1 MPSIEKL
8 SKLFKALAS
17 SNLQAAEEVARQI
30 AAEEDRKGHRTAA
43 QLLRGS
49 LVPNG
54 TSNLNGQASQGRIES
69 PSFLMG
75 ALSRSFPQVRLSDVA
90 LREATRTRL
99 GEVVQEFQA
108 QERLRSLGI
117 RRRSKL
123 ILHGPPGC
131 GKSLSAS
138 ALANELGL
146 PLYVV
151 RFDSVIGA
159 YLGQTAT
166 HLRQIFHFA
175 EVTECVL
182 LFDEID
188 ALGKTRGSTTDVGE
202 LDRIV
207 IALMQEL
214 ELSDLKGF
222 IVATSNIPDSLDA
235 ALWRRFDWLLRS
247 IAQSARDSHFRQSQ
261 GQVVQTDTAKRSLQ
275 SHSPPKELRGSR
287 KCRRGRGAATCSERT
302 LAHHANGR

>member
-1 MPSIEKL
+1 MPSTEKL

-17 SNLQAAEEVARQI
+17 NNLQAAGDLALQI
-30 AAEEDRKGHRTAA
+30 AADEDRKGHRTAA

-49 LVPNG
+49 LVTNG
-54 TSNLNGQASQGRIES
+54 TSDLSGQATQGRIES
-69 PSFLMG
+69 ASFLMG
-75 ALSRSFPQVRLSDVA
+75 ALSRSFPQVRLVDVA
-90 LREATRTRL
+90 LREATRSRL
-99 GEVVQEFQA
+99 AEVVQEFEA

-123 ILHGPPGC
+123 ILYGPPGC

-214 ELSDLKGF
+214 ELSELKGF

-235 ALWRRFDWLLRS
+235 ALWRRFDLAVEIASPNQREIATFARAKAKSFKLTLRRDHFNR
-247 IAQSARDSHFRQSQ
+247 IVRLKNYAEVESAIEDE
-261 GQVVQTDTAKRSLQ
+261 A
-275 SHSPPKELRGSR
+275 
-287 KCRRGRGAATCSERT
+287 RR
-302 LAHHANGR
+302 LALKGL

>member
-235 ALWRRFDWLLRS
+235 ALWRRFDLAVEIPSPNQREIATFARAKAKSFKLTLRRDHFNR
-247 IAQSARDSHFRQSQ
+247 IVRLKNYAEVESAVEDE
-261 GQVVQTDTAKRSLQ
+261 A
-275 SHSPPKELRGSR
+275 
-287 KCRRGRGAATCSERT
+287 RR
-302 LAHHANGR
+302 LALKGL